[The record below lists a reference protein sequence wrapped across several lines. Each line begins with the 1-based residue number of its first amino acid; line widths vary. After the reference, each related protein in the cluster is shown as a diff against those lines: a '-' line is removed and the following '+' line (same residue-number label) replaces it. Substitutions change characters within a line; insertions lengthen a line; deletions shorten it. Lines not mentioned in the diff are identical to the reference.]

1 MCRAVVVPFVAPLYL
16 LPLCKNPVRSEDSG
30 GGAAVCHGKSGLAC
44 HACVCWCWCWCT
56 SVPCTACVIS
66 EKQTGWN
73 SACPCV
79 RASVIRTLDLTRAR
93 TGQLV

>member
-1 MCRAVVVPFVAPLYL
+1 MVPFVAPLYL
-16 LPLCKNPVRSEDSG
+16 LPLCKTPVAGVRTMVMV
-30 GGAAVCHGKSGLAC
+30 AVQLYGMESLVWLVMH
-44 HACVCWCWCWCT
+44 VCAG
-56 SVPCTACVIS
+56 VPCTACVIS

-79 RASVIRTLDLTRAR
+79 RASVIRTLDLTRAH

>member
-1 MCRAVVVPFVAPLYL
+1 MVVQLYAMESL
-16 LPLCKNPVRSEDSG
+16 VWLVMHVCA
-30 GGAAVCHGKSGLAC
+30 GAGAG
-44 HACVCWCWCWCT
+44 
-56 SVPCTACVIS
+56 VPCTACVIS

-79 RASVIRTLDLTRAR
+79 RASVIRTLDLTRAH

>member
-1 MCRAVVVPFVAPLYL
+1 MVVQLYAMESLVWLVMHVCAGAGAGVP
-16 LPLCKNPVRSEDSG
+16 
-30 GGAAVCHGKSGLAC
+30 
-44 HACVCWCWCWCT
+44 
-56 SVPCTACVIS
+56 PCTACVIS